1 MDIIFGVLFLILFWK
16 LLGFVLRAGWTILGW
31 AVRLAGFLLA
41 AGLAIGLA
49 GIIWSLL
56 PVAVIVCVIS
66 KLVRLA

>member
-16 LLGFVLRAGWTILGW
+16 LLGFVVRAGWTILGW
-31 AVRLAGFLLA
+31 AVSLAGFLLA

-56 PVAVIVCVIS
+56 PVAIIVCVIS
-66 KLVRLA
+66 KRVRLA